1 MYIIVEATDMNRT
14 LRFMTLTVQVNFD
27 PMYEQSH
34 RGVSRRIQELQQRM
48 IDLVN
53 EYYPESTTEQLTD
66 EEYQQRLM
74 RAFKP

>member
-14 LRFMTLTVQVNFD
+14 LRFMTLTAQVNFD
-27 PMYEQSH
+27 PHYEQSH
-34 RGVSRRIQELQQRM
+34 RGGVDRRIQELQQRM

-74 RAFKP
+74 RAFK